1 MNGRILADFDPLR
14 PGDLAQTP
22 DRVRLSMAQ
31 RGLVDTFYLA
41 TVILGYT
48 KLTVPTHK
56 PLCTFLDTCE
66 LLRRIIQMPRSHFKT
81 TIVTVCHRIKGV
93 INNPALRVL
102 IVGNSQPN
110 ASKHLGKIKKQFES
124 NTLFRWLYPERV
136 WEDPKGSQAAEWSN
150 RALYIPND
158 ALHGEPTF
166 DAVGAKGAVV
176 SRHYDVINPDDIIGD
191 DEAYSDVEMDRT
203 IEWSTGLESLFVP
216 PIETGLLDIP
226 CTFWKTN
233 DAYTFLEEFYSHGAD
248 PVVTGPY
255 SYQRGNL
262 AVFRRGAREDGKI
275 IFPEAV
281 SEEFL
286 ERLQERNPERYAA
299 QYANDPYA
307 SGVSEFQPDWIRYY
321 GVRDVNLDT
330 IYVQNP
336 GSSTVIPI
344 KTSRLYIVSMCD
356 PHAGGGI
363 RKFRG
368 TRAAVITT
376 GVDVQNARVYILD
389 CWLKKAKTDE
399 IVDQILKQ
407 NEKWMPQ
414 LFSIESNGFQKMLRF
429 WVDERIRND
438 GLRDVPVFE
447 YSPQGDKDSERRIKG
462 LQPLFRAGQIWLQ
475 HGFQDLKEEI
485 VSYPRGF
492 KDGLDCLAQ
501 GLQHWNVGFDSISI
515 AEYDEYEQALSRM
528 RNVATGY

>member
-1 MNGRILADFDPLR
+1 MSVPILADYDPSR

-22 DRVRLSMAQ
+22 DRVRIQMAQ
-31 RGLVDTFYLA
+31 RGLCDTFYLG
-41 TVILGYT
+41 TVILGFT
-48 KLTVPTHK
+48 KLTVPTHG

-66 LLRRIIQMPRSHFKT
+66 LLRRMCQMPRSHFKT
-81 TIVTVCHRIKGV
+81 SIITVIHRIKGV
-93 INNPALRVL
+93 LNNPALRNL
-102 IVGNSQPN
+102 IIGNSQPN
-110 ASKHLGKIKKQFES
+110 ASKHLAKIKKQYES
-124 NTLFRWLYPERV
+124 NPLFRWCYPERV
-136 WEDPKGSQAAEWSN
+136 WEDPKGSQASEWSN
-150 RALYIPND
+150 RSLFMPTD

-176 SRHYDVINPDDIIGD
+176 SRHYDVINADDIIGD
-191 DEAYSDVEMDRT
+191 EEAYSDVEMDRT

-216 PIETGLLDIP
+216 PIEEGLLDIP

-233 DAYTFLEEFYSHGAD
+233 DVYTFLEEFYSGGAE

-255 SYQRGNL
+255 SYRRGDL

-281 SEEFL
+281 SESFL
-286 ERLQERNPERYAA
+286 QRLQERNPERYAA

-307 SGVSEFQPDWIRYY
+307 SELSEFRPEWIRYY
-321 GVRDVNLDT
+321 GVSDVNFEYIT
-330 IYVQNP
+330 TKEP
-336 GSSTVIPI
+336 GSEKTKII
-344 KTSRLYIVSMCD
+344 KTSRLYIISMCD
-356 PHAGGGI
+356 PHAGGGQ

-376 GVDVQNARVYILD
+376 GVEVDTARVFILD
-389 CWLKKAKTDE
+389 CWIKKAKTDE
-399 IVDQILKQ
+399 IVDEILKQ
-407 NEKWMPQ
+407 NERWTPQ

-462 LQPLFRAGQIWLQ
+462 LQPLLRAGQIWSQ
-475 HGFQDLKEEI
+475 RGFSDLHEEI
-485 VSYPRGF
+485 ASYPRGY

-501 GLQHWNVGFDSISI
+501 GLQHWNVGFDSISTP
-515 AEYDEYEQALSRM
+515 EYDEYEQALSRM
-528 RNVATGY
+528 RNVVTGY

>member
-1 MNGRILADFDPLR
+1 MSGLLADYNPLR

-22 DRVRLSMAQ
+22 ERVRLSMAQ
-31 RGLVDTFYLA
+31 RGSVDTFYLA
-41 TVILGYT
+41 TVVLGLT

-81 TIVTVCHRIKGV
+81 SIVTICHRIKNV
-93 INNPALRVL
+93 INDPTLRIL

-110 ASKHLGKIKKQFES
+110 ASKHLGKIKRQFES
-124 NTLFRWLYPERV
+124 NALFRWLYPERV
-136 WEDPKGSQAAEWSN
+136 WEDPKGSQAQEWSN
-150 RALYIPND
+150 RSLYIPNP

-166 DAVGAKGAVV
+166 DAIGALGAAV

-191 DEAYSDVEMDRT
+191 EEAYSEVEMERV

-216 PIETGLLDIP
+216 PIEGGLLDIP
-226 CTFWKTN
+226 CTFWKPN
-233 DAYTFLEEFYSHGAD
+233 DVYTFLEEFYSHGAD

-281 SEEFL
+281 SEDFL
-286 ERLQERNPERYAA
+286 QRLQERNPERYAA

-307 SGVSEFQPDWIRYY
+307 SGVSEFRTEWLRYY
-321 GVRDVNLDT
+321 NIADSEMEHIT
-330 IYVQNP
+330 YKNP
-336 GSSTVIPI
+336 GSDANVIV
-344 KTSRLYIVSMCD
+344 KTSRLHIVSMCD
-356 PHAGGGI
+356 PHAGGGV

-376 GVDVQNARVYILD
+376 GVDVTNARVYILD
-389 CWLKKAKTDE
+389 CWIKKAQTDGIVDE
-399 IVDQILKQ
+399 ILRQ
-407 NEKWMPQ
+407 NERWMPQ
-414 LFSIESNGFQKMLRF
+414 VFSIESNGFQKMLRF

-462 LQPLFRAGQIWLQ
+462 LQPLFRAGQIWSQ
-475 HGFQDLKEEI
+475 RGFVDLHEEYAA
-485 VSYPRGF
+485 YPRGF

-501 GLQHWNVGFDSISI
+501 GLLHWNIGFDSISVS
-515 AEYDEYEQALSRM
+515 EYDEYEQALSRM
-528 RNVATGY
+528 RNVVTGY

>member
-1 MNGRILADFDPLR
+1 M
-14 PGDLAQTP
+14 
-22 DRVRLSMAQ
+22 
-31 RGLVDTFYLA
+31 
-41 TVILGYT
+41 
-48 KLTVPTHK
+48 
-56 PLCTFLDTCE
+56 E
-66 LLRRIIQMPRSHFKT
+66 
-81 TIVTVCHRIKGV
+81 
-93 INNPALRVL
+93 
-102 IVGNSQPN
+102 
-110 ASKHLGKIKKQFES
+110 
-124 NTLFRWLYPERV
+124 TL
-136 WEDPKGSQAAEWSN
+136 
-150 RALYIPND
+150 
-158 ALHGEPTF
+158 
-166 DAVGAKGAVV
+166 
-176 SRHYDVINPDDIIGD
+176 
-191 DEAYSDVEMDRT
+191 
-203 IEWSTGLESLFVP
+203 
-216 PIETGLLDIP
+216 
-226 CTFWKTN
+226 
-233 DAYTFLEEFYSHGAD
+233 
-248 PVVTGPY
+248 
-255 SYQRGNL
+255 
-262 AVFRRGAREDGKI
+262 
-275 IFPEAV
+275 
-281 SEEFL
+281 
-286 ERLQERNPERYAA
+286 
-299 QYANDPYA
+299 
-307 SGVSEFQPDWIRYY
+307 
-321 GVRDVNLDT
+321 
-330 IYVQNP
+330 YVQSP
-336 GSSTVIPI
+336 GSNTVIPV